1 MKLVAYSLGALET
14 VPMGQVEGRGAAG
27 EFSGCSLQKSDS
39 KSSQKSEDELNKCRA
54 FLETSTFNHPKIS
67 QVSCSTSS
75 EPSLGHNIT

>member
-39 KSSQKSEDELNKCRA
+39 KSSQKSE
-54 FLETSTFNHPKIS
+54 
-67 QVSCSTSS
+67 
-75 EPSLGHNIT
+75 